1 VRHGRFS
8 VNLDTLLVL
17 HGRTDP
23 KPALEH
29 DRGSGYLFDDCADAI
44 PLLTDMVGGEEIV
57 ADLKSPNF
65 GFWDVASIP
74 EST

>member
-1 VRHGRFS
+1 M
-8 VNLDTLLVL
+8 
-17 HGRTDP
+17 
-23 KPALEH
+23 EH